1 MARRGRKKS
10 VKKKIK
16 GLERLEA
23 GGEILEDLDVEDTSF
38 LAELEKDFY
47 PVEEDFFTFNDLSMD
62 FEPEADIYETE
73 IDSKN
78 LNSVSLY
85 FKEMGEIP
93 LISHEKEIELSK
105 KIKEGEKKI
114 IQILT
119 KNEFFMNRLRE
130 ERDKLAQNKIKLRNL
145 IELSDEREAT
155 IREDEIED
163 YLNMISSLIK
173 RREESNRLK
182 EKLEVEEDEEK
193 REKIK
198 ERIAKKERSINRLLE
213 KIKFNRDFLDKVIT
227 EIRFYDAEIKKAH
240 QEIEFYKTKLASS
253 RISEDEK
260 IMWRQKIRNSET
272 TIKEILEKLGTT
284 EEEFKAFLDELKAA
298 EGEIREA
305 RNELMQANLR
315 LVISIAKKYV
325 GRGLTLNDL
334 IQEGNLGLIK
344 AVERFDFSKGFKF
357 STYATWWIRQSI
369 TRAIAN
375 KARTIRIPVHM
386 LDIINNILN
395 VSRELSSELGR
406 EPTEEEIADRTG
418 LSVERIK
425 EIKKLVKEPISLD
438 EPISEGE
445 ENTVAY
451 FVPDTKTP
459 TPLDA
464 TVSKQLSEKTIQLLS
479 LLTEREAKILEMRFG
494 LRGEKEHTL
503 EEIGQF
509 FNLSRERIRQI
520 EAEAIRKLR
529 SPEIGKDLKDFIED

>member
-272 TIKEILEKLGTT
+272 TIREILEKLGTT